1 MVTKPEITL
10 KAININTRLSE
21 ETPAYSAKLYVD
33 GEYFA
38 DVSNAGHGGCD
49 NIHFKGGKFKRDEL
63 ESLEKRIAATHPKHD
78 MSQYDMEP
86 MDESL
91 EVICH
96 TLVWDHVDRKSFR
109 SLLRRKILIVRDGKI
124 CNIKGKKTDALLT
137 NVVTF
142 YGESVTL
149 NAMPFEKAWE
159 IAKGK
164 I

>member
-1 MVTKPEITL
+1 
-10 KAININTRLSE
+10 
-21 ETPAYSAKLYVD
+21 
-33 GEYFA
+33 
-38 DVSNAGHGGCD
+38 
-49 NIHFKGGKFKRDEL
+49 
-63 ESLEKRIAATHPKHD
+63 
-78 MSQYDMEP
+78 MSQYGMEP